1 MAKLKGDQLPLD
13 IEATLPLRDERPA
26 TRSVAW
32 YQRHRF
38 KLCPWPKAGGFS
50 CSLTGKKACSSTSN

>member
-13 IEATLPLRDERPA
+13 IEGTFPLRDERPG

-38 KLCPWPKAGGFS
+38 KLCPWPRAGGFS
-50 CSLTGKKACSSTSN
+50 